1 MFRWLIRCFLAG
13 FFTILPLVIT
23 VAIVLWL
30 GDYINRLFG
39 PGTIIGGWLR
49 SLGSFGSHFAT
60 NKTLAYIIGW
70 VIVLG
75 VVFTLG
81 VLIES
86 GARRRIQGLLDN
98 FWGRVPMFGGIY

>member
-75 VVFTLG
+75 AHGPCCRRVSHGLVG
-81 VLIES
+81 GRGG
-86 GARRRIQGLLDN
+86 GARG
-98 FWGRVPMFGGIY
+98 